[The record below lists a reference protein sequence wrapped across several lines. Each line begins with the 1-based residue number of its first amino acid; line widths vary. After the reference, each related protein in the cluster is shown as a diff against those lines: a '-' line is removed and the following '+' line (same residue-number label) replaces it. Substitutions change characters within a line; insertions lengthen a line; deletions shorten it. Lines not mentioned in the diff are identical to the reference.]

1 MKRKDWEVI
10 GIRTFSA
17 VIKVTVFT
25 TDNSLPERESEENPR
40 ESWIDEEGSEKLINE
55 AYLIE
60 LTKASSFN
68 KMWLKLIF
76 HRSLKENGNALL
88 KN

>member
-1 MKRKDWEVI
+1 MI

-17 VIKVTVFT
+17 VVKVTVFT

-40 ESWIDEEGSEKLINE
+40 ESGIDEEGSEKLIYE

-60 LTKASSFN
+60 LTEASSFN
-68 KMWLKLIF
+68 KM
-76 HRSLKENGNALL
+76 
-88 KN
+88 